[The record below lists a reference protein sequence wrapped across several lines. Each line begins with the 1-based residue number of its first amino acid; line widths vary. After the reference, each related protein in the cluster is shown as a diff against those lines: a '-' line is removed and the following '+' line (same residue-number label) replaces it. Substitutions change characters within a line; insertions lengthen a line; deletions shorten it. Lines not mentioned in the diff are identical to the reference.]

1 MNEQNLN
8 TGNCINDALF
18 ELKKLQDFLVE
29 TSTPFLGKIL
39 GRLVGVDTIPFML
52 LTDTGVFELSG
63 IVYNDMTDKKD
74 YFTTS
79 FFKVN
84 SIEKGSK
91 CVELTLLRPLNV
103 EKESAKSVCDVV
115 KLEKTP
121 VCVEIDLSCICGL
134 QILDIDL
141 LKREIIIEPKW

>member
-84 SIEKGSK
+84 SIEKRVQMCRANFASSFK
-91 CVELTLLRPLNV
+91 C
-103 EKESAKSVCDVV
+103 
-115 KLEKTP
+115 
-121 VCVEIDLSCICGL
+121 
-134 QILDIDL
+134 
-141 LKREIIIEPKW
+141 